1 MKPLNIVLAVIGGA
15 IAGAAIGLL
24 FAPEKGSDTRSK
36 IAEILKQKGVQLK
49 GEKLDELVDDITK
62 EIKKETEC
70 DDCILAIGKDG
81 KGEMRL
87 GINNEETLVACAY
100 QVIKAYGELGK
111 NPYTRQ
117 TILLRELTKHLINEI
132 KEEFGE
138 KELSPEIDDMIPK
151 ETEDDPP
158 AEEDMVRRISKRGK
172 PEAEDDPSVEK

>member
-1 MKPLNIVLAVIGGA
+1 MT
-15 IAGAAIGLL
+15 
-24 FAPEKGSDTRSK
+24 EKEIKEYTDRK
-36 IAEILKQKGVQLK
+36 I
-49 GEKLDELVDDITK
+49 K

-70 DDCILAIGKDG
+70 DDCILLITKDG
-81 KGEMRL
+81 NGEMRI
-87 GINNEETLVACAY
+87 GINNEESLVVCAH
-100 QVIKAYGELGK
+100 QVIKSYGELGK

-117 TILLRELTKHLINEI
+117 TCLLRKLTQHLINEI

-138 KELSPEIDDMIPK
+138 KGPSPEIDDLIPK